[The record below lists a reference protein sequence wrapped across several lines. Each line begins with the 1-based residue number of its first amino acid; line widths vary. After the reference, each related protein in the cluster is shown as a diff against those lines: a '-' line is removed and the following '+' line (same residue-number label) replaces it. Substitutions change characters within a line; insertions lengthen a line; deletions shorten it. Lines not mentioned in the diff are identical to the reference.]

1 MVELLQHLLNGLIIG
16 GGYALIG
23 IGLTLIL
30 GIMNVVNFAHGEL
43 YMVGAY
49 LVFSLSTLLGIN
61 FFASVALAAVA
72 VAGIGL
78 LIEKAILHPLRNR
91 SADMSMLALIGI
103 SIFFQNLARFIWS
116 PVPQTITHPFAST
129 AMLIGPMRITSLRL
143 FAAVVA
149 IALIVI
155 THMLV
160 QKTRVGKAMRAT
172 FQDRQIAALY
182 GVRIDWIFSFTF
194 IIGSALAAVSGALL
208 GSIFVVTPTMG
219 DFAIV
224 KAFAVVILGGMGSFP
239 GAILGG
245 LILGVAENLG
255 AAYISS
261 GYKDVIA
268 FALIIAILI
277 FKPSGLF
284 GKTVRKM

>member
-1 MVELLQHLLNGLIIG
+1 MAELLQHILNGLIIG

-43 YMVGAY
+43 YMLGAY
-49 LVFSLSTLLGIN
+49 FVYSLSTLLGIN
-61 FFASVALAAVA
+61 FFLSVMTAAAGVA
-72 VAGIGL
+72 VIGL
-78 LIEKAILHPLRNR
+78 IIEKTILYPLRNR
-91 SADMSMLALIGI
+91 SPDMSLLALIGV
-103 SIFFQNLARFIWS
+103 SIFLQNIARFIWG
-116 PVPQTITHPFAST
+116 PAPQAIVQPFALVAST
-129 AMLIGPMRITSLRL
+129 IGPLRITPLRL
-143 FAAVVA
+143 FAAFV
-149 IALIVI
+149 ALIVI
-155 THMLV
+155 VGTHFLV
-160 QKTRVGKAMRAT
+160 QKTRLGKAMRAT
-172 FQDRQIAALY
+172 FQDREIAALY

-194 IIGSALAAVSGALL
+194 ALGAFLASVSGALL

-224 KAFAVVILGGMGSFP
+224 KSFAVVILGGMGSFP

-268 FALIIAILI
+268 FALIILILI
-277 FKPSGLF
+277 LKPSGLF
-284 GKTVRKM
+284 GVNIKKM